1 MILKEDQ
8 KMSKPIDD
16 ALNTSSEVV
25 KVEATDIP
33 ENGCTTRKDQLTK
46 VDIDK
51 DYEYSRA
58 QLYSLI
64 SKGQE
69 TLDGIMDVA
78 NESGSPRAF
87 EVAGQVLK
95 STADIAD
102 KLMDLQKKVKEIDET
117 KNKTTNNV
125 TNNAIFTGSTAELQK
140 MIKQGFLDAK

>member
-1 MILKEDQ
+1 
-8 KMSKPIDD
+8 MSKPIDD
-16 ALNTSSEVV
+16 ALNTTSDDHDYVRKFNKHKDVPV
-25 KVEATDIP
+25 K
-33 ENGCTTRKDQLTK
+33 KDHGAE
-46 VDIDK
+46 IDK

-58 QLYSLI
+58 QLYNLI
-64 SKGQE
+64 EKGQE

-117 KNKTTNNV
+117 KNNTTNNV

-140 MIKQGFLDAK
+140 LIKKGFLDTK

>member
-1 MILKEDQ
+1 
-8 KMSKPIDD
+8 MSKPIDD
-16 ALNTSSEVV
+16 ALNTTSDDHAYVQKFNKHKDV
-25 KVEATDIP
+25 P
-33 ENGCTTRKDQLTK
+33 EKKDHGAE
-46 VDIDK
+46 IDK
-51 DYEYSRA
+51 AYQYSRA
-58 QLYSLI
+58 QLYNLI
-64 SKGQE
+64 EKGQE

-117 KNKTTNNV
+117 KNNTTNHV

-140 MIKQGFLDAK
+140 LIKKGFLDTK

>member
-1 MILKEDQ
+1 
-8 KMSKPIDD
+8 MSKPIDD
-16 ALNTSSEVV
+16 ALNTTSDDHAYVQKFIKHKDVPEKKDHGAEV
-25 KVEATDIP
+25 
-33 ENGCTTRKDQLTK
+33 
-46 VDIDK
+46 DK
-51 DYEYSRA
+51 DYQYSRA
-58 QLYSLI
+58 QLYNLI
-64 SKGQE
+64 EKGQE

-117 KNKTTNNV
+117 KNNTTNHV

-140 MIKQGFLDAK
+140 LIKKGFLDTK

>member
-1 MILKEDQ
+1 M
-8 KMSKPIDD
+8 
-16 ALNTSSEVV
+16 
-25 KVEATDIP
+25 
-33 ENGCTTRKDQLTK
+33 

-64 SKGQE
+64 EKGQE
-69 TLDGIMDVA
+69 TLNGIMDVA
-78 NESGSPRAF
+78 EQSSSPRAY

>member
-1 MILKEDQ
+1 
-8 KMSKPIDD
+8 MSKPIDD
-16 ALNTSSEVV
+16 ALNTTSDGHSYVQ
-25 KVEATDIP
+25 KF
-33 ENGCTTRKDQLTK
+33 NKHKDVPDK
-46 VDIDK
+46 KDHGAEIDK
-51 DYEYSRA
+51 DYQYSRA
-58 QLYSLI
+58 QLYNLI
-64 SKGQE
+64 EKGQE

-117 KNKTTNNV
+117 KNNTTNHV

-140 MIKQGFLDAK
+140 LIKKGFLDTK

>member
-1 MILKEDQ
+1 
-8 KMSKPIDD
+8 MSSPIDD
-16 ALNTSSEVV
+16 ALNTTSEHSYV
-25 KVEATDIP
+25 KKFNDH
-33 ENGCTTRKDQLTK
+33 KDLPIK
-46 VDIDK
+46 KDDPVDIDQ
-51 DYEYSRA
+51 DYKYSRA

-64 SKGQE
+64 EKGQE
-69 TLDGIMDVA
+69 TLNGIMDVA

>member
-1 MILKEDQ
+1 
-8 KMSKPIDD
+8 MSKKIDD

-25 KVEATDIP
+25 EVEATNIP
-33 ENGCTTRKDQLTK
+33 EGGCSKRKDQLAK
-46 VDIDK
+46 IDIDK
-51 DYEYSRA
+51 DYEYTRG

-64 SKGQE
+64 EKGQE
-69 TLDGIMDVA
+69 TLNGIMEVA
-78 NESGSPRAF
+78 EESSSPRAY

>member
-1 MILKEDQ
+1 
-8 KMSKPIDD
+8 MSKPIDD
-16 ALNTSSEVV
+16 ALNTTSEHSYLQKFNAHNESPV
-25 KVEATDIP
+25 K
-33 ENGCTTRKDQLTK
+33 KDMGI
-46 VDIDK
+46 DIDK

-117 KNKTTNNV
+117 KNNTTNNV

-140 MIKQGFLDAK
+140 LIKKGFLDTK

>member
-1 MILKEDQ
+1 
-8 KMSKPIDD
+8 MSKPIDD
-16 ALNTSSEVV
+16 ALNVEHSYV
-25 KVEATDIP
+25 KKFNAHNDTPVK
-33 ENGCTTRKDQLTK
+33 KDHGIE
-46 VDIDK
+46 IDK
-51 DYEYSRA
+51 DYQYSRA

-64 SKGQE
+64 EKGQE
-69 TLDGIMDVA
+69 TLNGIMDVA
-78 NESGSPRAF
+78 DSSGSPRAY

-117 KNKTTNNV
+117 KSKTTNNV

>member
-1 MILKEDQ
+1 
-8 KMSKPIDD
+8 MSKPIDD
-16 ALNTSSEVV
+16 ALNTTS
-25 KVEATDIP
+25 
-33 ENGCTTRKDQLTK
+33 NGHSYVQKFNKHKDVPDK
-46 VDIDK
+46 KDHGAEIDK
-51 DYEYSRA
+51 DYQYSRA
-58 QLYSLI
+58 QLYNLI
-64 SKGQE
+64 EKGQE

-117 KNKTTNNV
+117 KNNTTNNV

-140 MIKQGFLDAK
+140 MIKQGFLDNK

>member
-1 MILKEDQ
+1 
-8 KMSKPIDD
+8 MSNPIDK
-16 ALNTSSEVV
+16 ALNVTP
-25 KVEATDIP
+25 VEANNTP
-33 ENGCTTRKDQLTK
+33 EGGCATRKDQLTK
-46 VDIDK
+46 VDVDK

-58 QLYSLI
+58 QLYTLI
-64 SKGQE
+64 EKGKE
-69 TLDGIMDVA
+69 TINGIMDVA
-78 NESGSPRAF
+78 DSSGSPRAY

-117 KNKTTNNV
+117 KHKTTNNV

>member
-1 MILKEDQ
+1 
-8 KMSKPIDD
+8 MSKEIDK
-16 ALNTSSEVV
+16 ALNTESEHNYV
-25 KVEATDIP
+25 KKFNAD
-33 ENGCTTRKDQLTK
+33 KDLPAK
-46 VDIDK
+46 KDMGIDIDK

-117 KNKTTNNV
+117 KHKTTNNV

>member
-1 MILKEDQ
+1 
-8 KMSKPIDD
+8 MSKPIDD
-16 ALNTSSEVV
+16 ALNTTSDGHSYVQKFNKHKDV
-25 KVEATDIP
+25 P
-33 ENGCTTRKDQLTK
+33 EKKDHGAE
-46 VDIDK
+46 IDK
-51 DYEYSRA
+51 DYQYSRA
-58 QLYSLI
+58 QLYNLI
-64 SKGQE
+64 EKGQE

-117 KNKTTNNV
+117 KNNTTNHV

-140 MIKQGFLDAK
+140 LIKKGFLDTK

>member
-1 MILKEDQ
+1 
-8 KMSKPIDD
+8 MSKPIDA
-16 ALNTSSEVV
+16 ALNTTSDDHAYVQKFNKHKDV
-25 KVEATDIP
+25 P
-33 ENGCTTRKDQLTK
+33 EKKDHGAE
-46 VDIDK
+46 IDK
-51 DYEYSRA
+51 DYQYSRA
-58 QLYSLI
+58 QLYNLI
-64 SKGQE
+64 EKGQE

-117 KNKTTNNV
+117 KNNTTNHV

-140 MIKQGFLDAK
+140 LIKKGFLDTK

>member
-1 MILKEDQ
+1 
-8 KMSKPIDD
+8 MSKPIDD
-16 ALNTSSEVV
+16 ALNTTSDGHSYVQ
-25 KVEATDIP
+25 KF
-33 ENGCTTRKDQLTK
+33 NKHKDVPDK
-46 VDIDK
+46 KDHGAEIDK
-51 DYEYSRA
+51 DYQYSRA
-58 QLYSLI
+58 QLYNLI
-64 SKGQE
+64 EKGQE

-117 KNKTTNNV
+117 KNNTTNNV

-140 MIKQGFLDAK
+140 PVSYTHLRAHET

>member
-1 MILKEDQ
+1 MKNNY
-8 KMSKPIDD
+8 DD
-16 ALNTSSEVV
+16 LNDTFNTEIEVQQVNDTSSIKKHEKEVV
-25 KVEATDIP
+25 NDAE
-33 ENGCTTRKDQLTK
+33 
-46 VDIDK
+46 K
-51 DYEYSRA
+51 DYKYARA

-64 SKGQE
+64 EKGQE
-69 TLDGIMDVA
+69 TLNGVMELA
-78 NESGSPRAF
+78 GESASPRAY

-117 KNKTTNNV
+117 KSKTTNNV

>member
-1 MILKEDQ
+1 
-8 KMSKPIDD
+8 MSKEIDK
-16 ALNTSSEVV
+16 ALDVEVS
-25 KVEATDIP
+25 TIP
-33 ENGCTTRKDQLTK
+33 EGGGTKRKDQLSK

-64 SKGQE
+64 EKGQE
-69 TLDGIMDVA
+69 VLNGVMDVA
-78 NESGSPRAF
+78 DSSGSPRAY

-140 MIKQGFLDAK
+140 LLKQGLLDNK

>member
-1 MILKEDQ
+1 MVVLGWEDL
-8 KMSKPIDD
+8 KMSNPIDD
-16 ALNTSSEVV
+16 SLNTTSEHSYVQKFNAHKDVPV
-25 KVEATDIP
+25 KKDHAVE
-33 ENGCTTRKDQLTK
+33 
-46 VDIDK
+46 VDK

-64 SKGQE
+64 EKGQE
-69 TLDGIMDVA
+69 TLNGIMDVA
-78 NESGSPRAF
+78 DSSGSPRAY

-117 KNKTTNNV
+117 KNRTTNNV

-140 MIKQGFLDAK
+140 LIKQGFMDAK

>member
-1 MILKEDQ
+1 MEDR
-8 KMSKPIDD
+8 KLSKPIDD
-16 ALNTSSEVV
+16 ALNTTSEHSYVQKFNKHKDV
-25 KVEATDIP
+25 PEKKDHGVE
-33 ENGCTTRKDQLTK
+33 
-46 VDIDK
+46 VDK

-64 SKGQE
+64 EKGQE
-69 TLDGIMDVA
+69 TLNGIMDVA
-78 NESGSPRAF
+78 DSSGSPRAY

-117 KNKTTNNV
+117 KNRTTNNV

>member
-1 MILKEDQ
+1 
-8 KMSKPIDD
+8 MSKKIDD

-25 KVEATDIP
+25 EVEATNIP
-33 ENGCTTRKDQLTK
+33 EGGCSKRKDQLAK
-46 VDIDK
+46 IDIDK

-64 SKGQE
+64 EKGQE
-69 TLDGIMDVA
+69 TLNGIMEVA
-78 NESGSPRAF
+78 EESSSPRAY

>member
-25 KVEATDIP
+25 KVESTDIP